1 MPLTNV
7 QSTVSQLFRDIGR
20 VYFALL
26 KVLIP
31 ATIIVK
37 VLEMFG
43 ATQWLASL
51 LSPIMSVVGLSES
64 LGLVWAVAL
73 LTNIYTAMVVFYS
86 IAGNEVITVADASVL
101 GTMILIGHALPVE
114 GAVAKATGVSWRATI
129 AVRVGGAIVL
139 GAILNQIY
147 LWGDWQQ
154 QPINLIW
161 QPTASIDAGLTAWS
175 VDQIQMLLTILVIL
189 SGLITLL
196 RLLRWVG
203 IEALMHKAL
212 YPLLRSLTLG
222 KEAANITVIGATLG
236 LSFGAGLLI
245 DEVKQGHISKRDTL
259 LVMSFLGLCHSVIED
274 TLLILLLGADIMA
287 ILWARIAF
295 AVIVIAIWGRLLP
308 GKSRSFANGAE
319 K

>member
-1 MPLTNV
+1 MRQLSLQPLQQV
-7 QSTVSQLFRDIGR
+7 ARDISR
-20 VYFALL
+20 VYIALL

-31 ATIIVK
+31 ATIVVK
-37 VLEMFG
+37 ILDFFG
-43 ATQWLASL
+43 ATDWLASL
-51 LSPIMSVVGLSES
+51 LSPVMALVDLSDS
-64 LGLVWAVAL
+64 MGLVWAVAL

-86 IAGNEVITVADASVL
+86 VAANEVITIADVSVL
-101 GTMILIGHALPVE
+101 GTMILIGHAIPVE

-129 AVRVGGAIVL
+129 IVRVGGAIVL

-147 LWGDWQQ
+147 TFGHWQQ
-154 QPINLIW
+154 QPVSLMW
-161 QPTASIDAGLTAWS
+161 QPAIAIDTTLLGWIKDQAS
-175 VDQIQMLLTILVIL
+175 MLLSILFIL
-189 SGLITLL
+189 SGLILLL
-196 RLLRWVG
+196 RILRWLG

-287 ILWARIAF
+287 ILWARLVF
-295 AVIVIAIWGRLLP
+295 AIIVIAIWGRYWMSPNPAL
-308 GKSRSFANGAE
+308 R
-319 K
+319 